1 MKPSVITIVGFGLY
15 ATGLSVA
22 HAAAWVPFSATAG
35 AQCAPVDINNTGIT
49 AGNCRPA
56 STTANNVPWIA
67 DGAAHGAQSA
77 LTSLTSG
84 QPCSAYA
91 LSNNGKVMGNCKD
104 ASNSHFGVAWDATSP
119 ATTPI
124 KLDPLPATLL
134 IPLLRPKDVATK
146 AVAINDQGDMAGS
159 SLNADNQGTAVF
171 YANGSGTPERVSD
184 WGDNCAVADVN
195 SPTTGTPQLALN
207 CPNNAG
213 NTTARVAEKNGLF
226 YSMTD
231 LALPTGASY
240 CTVTRAINASSF
252 VGTCIYPNSAV
263 NVTKSAFWS
272 NKTAVPVVLTLSSGS
287 KNMAISINEA
297 ARVLVSQATIDG
309 RNQYMVWVPSPLPL
323 PLFRTI
329 PLPSGSAWGEA
340 GAISSGEIVGLN
352 VLNSDQHSQG
362 CTWTQSTETVCLLPI
377 GGGKN
382 SEIKAVSKNGAY
394 MAGMILNATQTVIAV
409 TATLP

>member
-1 MKPSVITIVGFGLY
+1 MKSSVMIILGFGLY

-56 STTANNVPWIA
+56 STTANNVAWVA

-77 LTSLTSG
+77 LTSLASG
-84 QPCSAYA
+84 QPCSASA
-91 LSNNGKVMGNCKD
+91 LSNNGKVMGNCND
-104 ASNSHFGVAWDATSP
+104 ASNSNFGVVWTATSP
-119 ATTPI
+119 AVAPI
-124 KLDPLPATLL
+124 KLDSLPATLL
-134 IPLLRPKDVATK
+134 IPLLRPKDVATN
-146 AVAINDQGDMAGS
+146 AVAINDRGDVAGS
-159 SLNADNQGTAVF
+159 SLDADNQGTAVF
-171 YANGSGTPERVSD
+171 YANGSGTPERVSN

-195 SPTTGTPQLALN
+195 LPTTGTPQLALN

-213 NTTARVAEKNGLF
+213 NTTARVAEKNGVS

-272 NKTAVPVVLTLSSGS
+272 NKTAAPAVLSLSSGS
-287 KNMAISINEA
+287 KNMALGINEA
-297 ARVLVSQATIDG
+297 GRVLVSQSTVDG
-309 RNQYMVWVPSPLPL
+309 RNQYMMWLPSPLPI
-323 PLFRTI
+323 PIIAII
-329 PLPSGSAWGEA
+329 PLPTGSAWGEA
-340 GAISSGEIVGLN
+340 GAITSGEIVALN
-352 VLNSDQHSQG
+352 VLNSDQYSQG
-362 CTWTQSTETVCLLPI
+362 CTWTQSAGTVCLLPI
-377 GGGKN
+377 SGGKN
-382 SEIKAVSKNGAY
+382 SEIRAVSKNGAY
-394 MAGMILNATQTVIAV
+394 MTGMVLNATQTAIAV
-409 TATLP
+409 TTTLP